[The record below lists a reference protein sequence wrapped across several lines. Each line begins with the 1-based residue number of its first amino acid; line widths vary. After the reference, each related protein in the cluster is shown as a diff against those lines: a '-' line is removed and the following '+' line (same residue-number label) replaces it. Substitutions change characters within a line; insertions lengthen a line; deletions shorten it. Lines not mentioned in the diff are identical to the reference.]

1 MLAIK
6 LQACFTGG
14 IISER
19 HQAKNHSRRSSG
31 EYYIFLFAKQSSITF
46 HDHSLVMLL
55 RHLFL
60 LASFASCALAW
71 SCPTSLPYYAET
83 DKGKC
88 IRQRTVSMRS
98 RDVSFFILGRLNVVL
113 TCSAQIGCMR

>member
-1 MLAIK
+1 MI
-6 LQACFTGG
+6 G
-14 IISER
+14 ISLPTTLGIPV
-19 HQAKNHSRRSSG
+19 G
-31 EYYIFLFAKQSSITF
+31 EYYNFLFAKQSNIIF

-55 RHLFL
+55 RRLFL
-60 LASFASCALAW
+60 LASLASCAFAW

-98 RDVSFFILGRLNVVL
+98 RDVSFFYSWPAKRSVNMFSSDRLHAISFVYNL
-113 TCSAQIGCMR
+113 KFSENTK